1 MRRNER
7 GTTPGM
13 PSRYRELS
21 SSMRARAAR
30 AWLGGSFAAGH
41 ATESSDV
48 DVYAVSYSR
57 DYELLWNSREM
68 LVEAR

>member
-1 MRRNER
+1 MSAER
-7 GTTPGM
+7 H
-13 PSRYRELS
+13 
-21 SSMRARAAR
+21 RACRAAIASFR
-30 AWLGGSFAAGH
+30 RACEHEPLVVAAWLGGSFAAGH

-68 LVEAR
+68 FVEAR